1 MRILGAIVLAQS
13 LFVTAEWRPS
23 AVPMP
28 NWLFVTRISGAKP
41 VEQLSQEFHGSSLVA
56 PSLDEKV
63 QDLALVV
70 NGSP

>member
-1 MRILGAIVLAQS
+1 VAAEQS
-13 LFVTAEWRPS
+13 QYYFCGCVGT
-23 AVPMP
+23 
-28 NWLFVTRISGAKP
+28 KP
-41 VEQLSQEFHGSSLVA
+41 IGDKNFRREARLLEQLSQEFHGSSLVA